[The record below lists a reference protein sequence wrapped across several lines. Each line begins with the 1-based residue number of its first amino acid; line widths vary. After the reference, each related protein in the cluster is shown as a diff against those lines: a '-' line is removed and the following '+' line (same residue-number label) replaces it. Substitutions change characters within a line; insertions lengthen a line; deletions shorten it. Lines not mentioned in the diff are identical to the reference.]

1 MNTETTR
8 PEVGQTLYVSTLTGR
23 HHEMK
28 PLVVT
33 RVGRKW
39 FYAAPE
45 GASSRAER
53 QFDLELWAENTHL
66 GLGAVALTVEEYAER
81 QARAAAVERLKAT
94 GYRVEGV
101 SYDRSRCD
109 LTTEQINAIAEIIE
123 KGDTNDNE

>member
-1 MNTETTR
+1 MTTKTSR
-8 PEVGQTLYVSTLTGR
+8 PEVGQTIYAATIVGR
-23 HHEMK
+23 LHEMK

-53 QFDLELWAENTHL
+53 QFDLELWAENTYL
-66 GLGAVALTVEEYAER
+66 GLGAVALTADEYAEH
-81 QARAAAVERLKAT
+81 QAHTAAVARLKAT
-94 GYRVEGV
+94 GYRITGM
-101 SYDRSRCD
+101 SYDRSQSD

-123 KGDTNDNE
+123 KGDTE

>member
-1 MNTETTR
+1 MTIR
-8 PEVGQTLYVSTLTGR
+8 PEVGQTIYAYTIIGSG
-23 HHEMK
+23 HEMK

-53 QFDLELWAENTHL
+53 KFSIDTWAEDTYL
-66 GLGAVALTVEEYAER
+66 GPGAVARTVDEYADI
-81 QARAAAVERLKAT
+81 QARAAAVARLEAT
-94 GYRVEGV
+94 GYRIKGV
-101 SYDRSRCD
+101 GYERSQYD